1 MLQKLVQELRG
12 DTIVARDG
20 EIGSLSDAYFDD
32 ERWTLR
38 YLVIDTGRWLPGRKV
53 LVSPKSVAEARG
65 SVMRLDLLRDEVEHA
80 PGIDADPP
88 VSLLL
93 REAHER
99 KYGYPYGGPFIWG
112 AVPLAAPPAPDA
124 RREDAAQR
132 EAARQAES
140 RAARSHLRSAS
151 EVVGCRIRAL
161 DGEIGHVED
170 FVVDDESWAIADMV
184 VDTRNWL
191 PGKKV
196 LVPPS
201 AIDGIDWEQATVS
214 VRLRREEL
222 KHSPK
227 AD

>member
-1 MLQKLVQELRG
+1 MMHKLVKDLQG

-38 YLVIDTGRWLPGRKV
+38 YFVIDTGRWLPGRKV
-53 LVSPKSVAEARG
+53 LVAPQSVAQAEGA
-65 SVMRLDLLRDEVEHA
+65 VMRLELSRGEVERA

-88 VSLLL
+88 VSRLLSQ
-93 REAHER
+93 AHEAR
-99 KYGYPYGGPFIWG
+99 YGYPYGGPFLW
-112 AVPLAAPPAPDA
+112 AAPMVPAAAPPLATDPVD
-124 RREDAAQR
+124 RERA
-132 EAARQAES
+132 EQAER
-140 RAARSHLRSAS
+140 RAERTHLRASS
-151 EVVGCRIRAL
+151 EVVGYRIQAA

-170 FVVDDESWAIADMV
+170 FVVDDQSWAIADMV

-201 AIDGIDWEQATVS
+201 AICGIDWERGTVS
-214 VRLRREEL
+214 VRLSRAEL
-222 KHSPK
+222 KRAP
-227 AD
+227 AAA

>member
-1 MLQKLVQELRG
+1 MMQKLVKDLQG

-53 LVSPKSVAEARG
+53 LIAPQSVAQAEGDVLRLELSRG
-65 SVMRLDLLRDEVEHA
+65 EVERA

-88 VSLLL
+88 VSTFL
-93 REAHER
+93 RQAHEAR
-99 KYGYPYGGPFIWG
+99 YGYPYGGPFLWG
-112 AVPLAAPPAPDA
+112 APLGPAAVPPLAAAPVDRDRA
-124 RREDAAQR
+124 DQALRR
-132 EAARQAES
+132 AEQ
-140 RAARSHLRSAS
+140 SHLRATS
-151 EVVGCRIRAL
+151 EVVGCRIHAA

-170 FVVDDESWAIADMV
+170 FVVDDQSWAITSMV

-191 PGKKV
+191 PGKKA

-201 AIDGIDWEQATVS
+201 AISGIDWERSMVS
-214 VRLRREEL
+214 VRLTRDEL
-222 KHSPK
+222 KQAPE
-227 AD
+227 AP